1 MIILIFLSLEILLR
15 LFNNPF
21 YVSEKRLF
29 QFRKDLKISEG
40 KSGIYIAMLGDSFT
54 YGVKVKD
61 EETSSYQLERQLRER
76 LAREDIYVDN
86 LGIAGTSTIEQYVIF
101 ERVVKNSNY
110 DFVILN
116 FFIDDFTPYYYF
128 NTLLNPYEYC
138 REYLKSGGNMLGL
151 LSMMRLFEITTIYY
165 DIIKTYIK
173 VGSPLTPV
181 SYMLEK
187 MRERDS
193 LRYMCAKGRLIQ
205 MGEEIKNSGK
215 RAIFLMIPSLTLYDY
230 QNPYPEEI
238 AKYETEAMLIA
249 KGAGFEVI
257 DTVVELRDKLDQ
269 RLIVKND
276 IHLNKDGYRLIA
288 ELIADKIIAL
298 MKR

>member
-1 MIILIFLSLEILLR
+1 MKLLLRKFIVIILIFLSLEILLR

-238 AKYETEAMLIA
+238 A
-249 KGAGFEVI
+249 
-257 DTVVELRDKLDQ
+257 
-269 RLIVKND
+269 
-276 IHLNKDGYRLIA
+276 
-288 ELIADKIIAL
+288 
-298 MKR
+298 

>member
-1 MIILIFLSLEILLR
+1 
-15 LFNNPF
+15 
-21 YVSEKRLF
+21 RLF

-54 YGVKVKD
+54 YGVKVTD

-269 RLIVKND
+269 RLIVEND
-276 IHLNKDGYRLIA
+276 LHFNKDGYRLIA